1 MMCTGFY
8 RVNYDAAN
16 WKLLIDYLLSEN
28 YNKIHP
34 VNRAQLIDDALNLA
48 RAGELDYETALD
60 LTTYLSLEND
70 YITWYAALNNLAY
83 LRRRIVGTA
92 NFESFKVTLLY
103 FSLCLY
109 KVFPN
114 SFYNI

>member
-34 VNRAQLIDDALNLA
+34 VNRAQLVDDALILA
-48 RAGELDYETALD
+48 RAGELDYNTALD
-60 LTTYLSLEND
+60 LTRYLHHEDD
-70 YITWYAALNNLAY
+70 YIPWYSALNNLAF
-83 LRRRIVGTA
+83 LRNRLISSGTYA
-92 NFESFKVTLLY
+92 NLKVTSY
-103 FSLCLY
+103 SSF
-109 KVFPN
+109 VFAIT
-114 SFYNI
+114 YRYIR